1 MQRIC
6 GSLAA
11 AGYRV
16 QLVGWQRPAS
26 PPLTP
31 QPYQQHRLRGWFQKG
46 KLFYLEYNLRL
57 FFYLLSQRA
66 AAWCA
71 CDLDTALPVW
81 LRARLGGQPFVYD
94 AHELFTE
101 VPEVVARPAVQRVWR
116 WVEVFIVPR
125 ARLAYTVGP
134 ALARVFEQRYGRPF
148 AVVRNVSRLRGDE
161 PAISSHAE
169 PNPAA
174 AATPEAGSSETPD
187 VSAAMPGIEDAMPG
201 IGSAQLG
208 IVSAMPGVASAQ
220 PDVVGAM
227 PDFMDAMPDV
237 VGAMPGVMNELT
249 GNSTEMPG
257 ISAGTT
263 GISTETIGIAS
274 AQPSISTEK
283 PYVITEKPNAR
294 ASQVT
299 IVPESVQ
306 SAAPAGGYI
315 LYQGALNVG
324 RGLENLLEAMP
335 QVAGRLVICGEG
347 DLSAA
352 LREQAERLGLLA
364 SGQVEFRGFV
374 LPEALREVTRHAAV
388 GIMLLE
394 NIGLSYYYSLANKF
408 FDYVHAGIPQVLI
421 DFPEYRALNDEFD
434 VAELVSNLAPATL
447 AAALNRL
454 LRDEPARYQ
463 HLAANCRRAA
473 PQLSWQ
479 HEERELRRLWA
490 GVVPINA

>member
-1 MQRIC
+1 MPLTPAPLLLFAVTTDLCFDQRMQRIC
-6 GSLAA
+6 GSLAV
-11 AGYRV
+11 AGYQVR
-16 QLVGWQRPAS
+16 LVGWQRPTS
-26 PPLTP
+26 PPLAP

-46 KLFYLEYNLRL
+46 KLFYVEYNLRL
-57 FFYLLSQRA
+57 FCYLLGQKA

-71 CDLDTALPVW
+71 ADLDTALPVW

-116 WVEVFIVPR
+116 WVEGFVVPR

-148 AVVRNVSRLRGDE
+148 AVVRNVSRLRPDDA
-161 PAISSHAE
+161 PTSS
-169 PNPAA
+169 P
-174 AATPEAGSSETPD
+174 T
-187 VSAAMPGIEDAMPG
+187 
-201 IGSAQLG
+201 
-208 IVSAMPGVASAQ
+208 
-220 PDVVGAM
+220 
-227 PDFMDAMPDV
+227 
-237 VGAMPGVMNELT
+237 
-249 GNSTEMPG
+249 
-257 ISAGTT
+257 
-263 GISTETIGIAS
+263 
-274 AQPSISTEK
+274 
-283 PYVITEKPNAR
+283 
-294 ASQVT
+294 
-299 IVPESVQ
+299 
-306 SAAPAGGYI
+306 GGYI

-324 RGLENLLEAMP
+324 RGLENLLAAMP

-352 LREQAERLGLLA
+352 LRERAAKLGLLA

-421 DFPEYRALNDEFD
+421 DFPEYRALNEQFD
-434 VAELVSNLAPATL
+434 VAELVADTAPATL
-447 AAALNRL
+447 ATALNRL
-454 LRDEPARYQ
+454 LPGGEPARYQ
-463 HLAANCRRAA
+463 HLAGNCRRAA

-479 HEERELRRLWA
+479 HEEQVLLKLFGELFPGLTQST
-490 GVVPINA
+490 N

>member
-16 QLVGWQRPAS
+16 QLVGWQRPTS

-31 QPYQQHRLRGWFQKG
+31 QPYAQHRLRGWFQRG

-57 FFYLLSQRA
+57 FFYLLGQRA

-71 CDLDTALPVW
+71 ADLDTALPVW

-116 WVEVFIVPR
+116 WVESFVVPR
-125 ARLAYTVGP
+125 ARLTYTVGP
-134 ALARVFEQRYGRPF
+134 ALARVFEQRYSRPF
-148 AVVRNVSRLRGDE
+148 AVVRNVSRWEAPDARP
-161 PAISSHAE
+161 PA
-169 PNPAA
+169 PDGG
-174 AATPEAGSSETPD
+174 TP
-187 VSAAMPGIEDAMPG
+187 
-201 IGSAQLG
+201 
-208 IVSAMPGVASAQ
+208 
-220 PDVVGAM
+220 
-227 PDFMDAMPDV
+227 
-237 VGAMPGVMNELT
+237 
-249 GNSTEMPG
+249 
-257 ISAGTT
+257 
-263 GISTETIGIAS
+263 
-274 AQPSISTEK
+274 
-283 PYVITEKPNAR
+283 
-294 ASQVT
+294 
-299 IVPESVQ
+299 
-306 SAAPAGGYI
+306 GGYL

-324 RGLENLLEAMP
+324 RGLENLLAAMP

-352 LREQAERLGLLA
+352 LRAQAGRLGLLA
-364 SGQVEFRGFV
+364 ASAAFPTGQVEFRGFV
-374 LPEALREVTRHAAV
+374 LPTALREVTRHAAV

-421 DFPEYRALNDEFD
+421 DFPEYRALNDQFD
-434 VAELVSNLAPATL
+434 VAELVADLHPATL

-454 LRDEPARYQ
+454 LPGGEPARYQ
-463 HLAANCRRAA
+463 RLAANCRRAA

-479 HEERELRRLWA
+479 HEERVLLGLWA
-490 GVVPINA
+490 KAVPIAGRNQATTGLKTADRGNTF

>member
-1 MQRIC
+1 MPSPPTPRLLFAVTTDLCFDQRMQRIC

-16 QLVGWQRPAS
+16 QLVGWERPAS

-31 QPYQQHRLRGWFQKG
+31 QPYAQHRLRGWFQRG

-57 FFYLLSQRA
+57 FFYLLGQRA

-81 LRARLGGQPFVYD
+81 LRARLGGQPLVYD

-101 VPEVVARPAVQRVWR
+101 VPEVAARPAVQRIWR
-116 WVEVFIVPR
+116 WVEGFIVPR

-148 AVVRNVSRLRGDE
+148 AVVRNVSRLR
-161 PAISSHAE
+161 AE
-169 PNPAA
+169 APQPV
-174 AATPEAGSSETPD
+174 AGPPT
-187 VSAAMPGIEDAMPG
+187 
-201 IGSAQLG
+201 
-208 IVSAMPGVASAQ
+208 
-220 PDVVGAM
+220 
-227 PDFMDAMPDV
+227 
-237 VGAMPGVMNELT
+237 
-249 GNSTEMPG
+249 
-257 ISAGTT
+257 
-263 GISTETIGIAS
+263 
-274 AQPSISTEK
+274 
-283 PYVITEKPNAR
+283 
-294 ASQVT
+294 
-299 IVPESVQ
+299 
-306 SAAPAGGYI
+306 GYI

-324 RGLENLLEAMP
+324 RGLENLLAAMP

-347 DLSAA
+347 DCSAA
-352 LREQAERLGLLA
+352 LRAQAEQLGLLG

-421 DFPEYRALNDEFD
+421 DFPEYRALNDQFD
-434 VAELVSNLAPATL
+434 VAELVADLHPDTL
-447 AAALNRL
+447 ATALNRL

-463 HLAANCRRAA
+463 HLTANCRRAA

-479 HEERELRRLWA
+479 HEERELLRLWSHLA
-490 GVVPINA
+490 TPTKEETEMRTDKRSYR